1 MIHSACIKNT
11 LTKCKTLIGHQ
22 KLLEVSMFTP
32 ADTISIPT
40 SRLKENIPD
49 IAAITGNTLW
59 VTKSEKPDKSDKT
72 EKSDKKNKKKS
83 KKKNKDKDKKQ
94 GD

>member
-22 KLLEVSMFTP
+22 KLLEVSMFTL

-40 SRLKENIPD
+40 SRLKENIPEHALGLQSSAVQD
-49 IAAITGNTLW
+49 CFKLCPHQCIAVYTLYHRIF
-59 VTKSEKPDKSDKT
+59 TNEFNPSF
-72 EKSDKKNKKKS
+72 
-83 KKKNKDKDKKQ
+83 
-94 GD
+94 